1 MKKAEQNE
9 ARIRAAMER
18 LLAGTPLHTDGKLHV
33 KNLASEAGLTRQ
45 QVYRSEALSEFNE
58 HLARLRERSEAPT
71 EPHLRRIRELQEA
84 LSQEKERAKRYR
96 SERDEAKVREA
107 ALANRLL
114 ALDREAELRE
124 APQR

>member
-58 HLARLRERSEAPT
+58 HLARLRERSEVPT